1 TSGVWLPIK
10 EQGLSF
16 ILTSEPT
23 RSDPRLHEDGS
34 AGILQGLLFQVFQ
47 LWPLDHQKELADI
60 PEISHAWTVE
70 HSTYLLRLHYYH
82 EEVSPS
88 S

>member
-1 TSGVWLPIK
+1 LVVSGYRLKNKILETRLK
-10 EQGLSF
+10 ERRTEG
-16 ILTSEPT
+16 
-23 RSDPRLHEDGS
+23 LHEDGS
-34 AGILQGLLFQVFQ
+34 AGILQGLLFQVLQ